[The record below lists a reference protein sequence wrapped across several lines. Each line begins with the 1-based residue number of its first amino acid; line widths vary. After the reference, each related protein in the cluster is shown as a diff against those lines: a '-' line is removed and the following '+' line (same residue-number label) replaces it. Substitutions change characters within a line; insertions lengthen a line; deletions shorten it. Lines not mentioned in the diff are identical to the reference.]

1 MGKSLPFLSPQESG
15 MGVSQ
20 LLTIEQQIGK
30 ALDKKKLAGA
40 VTMVIRKGGVVHLE
54 AHGWQDVENHIP
66 MQTDTIFRIYSM
78 TKPIV
83 STAVMM
89 LAESGEIDIDA
100 PLAKYLP
107 SLDDLKV
114 YQKEGNR
121 SPKRP
126 PTVRDLLRHTAG
138 MTYGFFGNT
147 AVDQQYRKAAVLDR
161 DQSSEAFL
169 KKVAQLPLVYDPGE
183 DWIYSIAVDV
193 QGILIEQVSGQSL
206 DTFLKQRIFDPLAMK
221 DTGFHVPKGKAHRL
235 ASYYGS
241 SLKLKESGK
250 ESRYL
255 KPPKFFS
262 GGGGL
267 VSTAMDYAHF
277 VQMLLNG
284 GSLFGQRLLKPET
297 VAAMT
302 RNHLPTDR
310 FPAGIG
316 GSREGVG
323 FGLGVS
329 IQMYSTP
336 KQPGAKE
343 GEFGWNGIAS
353 THFWASPSDDL
364 AVITMEQTHPFNKRL
379 IHRLKGPIYDAL
391 RP

>member
-1 MGKSLPFLSPQESG
+1 MGSE
-15 MGVSQ
+15 MC
-20 LLTIEQQIGK
+20 
-30 ALDKKKLAGA
+30 
-40 VTMVIRKGGVVHLE
+40 IR
-54 AHGWQDVENHIP
+54 D
-66 MQTDTIFRIYSM
+66 S
-78 TKPIV
+78 
-83 STAVMM
+83 
-89 LAESGEIDIDA
+89 
-100 PLAKYLP
+100 
-107 SLDDLKV
+107 
-114 YQKEGNR
+114 
-121 SPKRP
+121 P

-138 MTYGFFGNT
+138 LTYGFFGNT
-147 AVDQQYRKAAVLDR
+147 PVDQQYRKADVLDR
-161 DQSSEAFL
+161 DQSSETFL

-183 DWIYSIAVDV
+183 DWVYSIAVDV
-193 QGILIEQVSGQSL
+193 QGMLIEQVSGQSL

-221 DTGFHVPKGKAHRL
+221 DTGFHVPKAKAHRL
-235 ASYYGS
+235 ANYYGS
-241 SLKLKESGK
+241 SLKLEESGNQ
-250 ESRYL
+250 SRYL
-255 KPPKFFS
+255 EPPTFFS

-277 VQMLLNG
+277 VQMLLNC

-302 RNHLPTDR
+302 RNQLPADR

-329 IQMYSTP
+329 VQMFATP

-343 GEFGWNGIAS
+343 GEFGWDGIAS

-364 AVITMEQTHPFNKRL
+364 AVITMEQTQPFNKRL

>member
-1 MGKSLPFLSPQESG
+1 MDASKLR
-15 MGVSQ
+15 
-20 LLTIEQQIGK
+20 TIEQQVGE
-30 ALDKKKLAGA
+30 ALDEKKLAGA
-40 VTMVIRKGGVVHLE
+40 VTMVIRNGGVVHLE
-54 AHGWQDVENHIP
+54 AHGWQDVENRVP
-66 MQTDTIFRIYSM
+66 MRTDTIFRIYSM

-89 LAESGEIDIDA
+89 LAESGEIDLDA
-100 PLAKYLP
+100 PVAKYLP
-107 SLDDLKV
+107 SLNELKV
-114 YQKEGNR
+114 YHKESNR

-138 MTYGFFGNT
+138 LTYGFFGNT
-147 AVDQQYRKAAVLDR
+147 PVDQKYRKADVLDR
-161 DQSSEAFL
+161 NQSSETFL
-169 KKVAQLPLVYDPGE
+169 KKVAQLPLVNDPGE

-193 QGILIEQVSGQSL
+193 QGTLIEKVSEQSL
-206 DTFLKQRIFDPLAMK
+206 DTFLKQRIFNPLAMK
-221 DTGFHVPKGKAHRL
+221 DTGFHVPKAKAHRL

-241 SLKLKESGK
+241 YLQLEESGN

-255 KPPKFFS
+255 EPPKFFS

-277 VQMLLNG
+277 VQMLLSG

-302 RNHLPTDR
+302 RNQLPADR

-329 IQMYSTP
+329 VQMFETP
-336 KQPGAKE
+336 NQPGAKE
-343 GEFGWNGIAS
+343 GEFGWDGIAS

-364 AVITMEQTHPFNKRL
+364 AVITMEQTQPFNKRL